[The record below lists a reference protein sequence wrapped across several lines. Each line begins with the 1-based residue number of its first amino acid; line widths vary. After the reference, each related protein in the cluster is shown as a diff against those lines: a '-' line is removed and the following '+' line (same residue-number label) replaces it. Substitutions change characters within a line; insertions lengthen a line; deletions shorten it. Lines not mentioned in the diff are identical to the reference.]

1 MLKEKSHNRVFPS
14 NIATSSSSLDIESV
28 DSFDVES
35 DSGFKFSKRIL
46 KETKEFR
53 PCEPDE
59 IFDSMKFYF
68 FILKAA
74 GVYFE
79 NPKEM
84 EEIKKKQRER
94 IRLTVKKSFQ
104 QRRGKHRVEEK
115 REDKHKPREVADAIL
130 SAGLTIQDPKEA
142 KLKQILSKAHR
153 IYCTGLLI
161 FHWSN
166 VLRAGAMFTPEDTF
180 GPDLFFK
187 MVVLVHLTMSAGMVT
202 SFYWACASGR
212 FATVMIGL
220 SGLKG
225 VDPHYLRSLGR
236 TTSWICGGMVGVNLA
251 LMLFG
256 YFKLEWMYRPLGA
269 PINTWIITDDKVAI
283 H

>member
-1 MLKEKSHNRVFPS
+1 MVKEKLHNRVFPS
-14 NIATSSSSLDIESV
+14 NIATSSSSLDVESIN
-28 DSFDVES
+28 SFDDDN
-35 DSGFKFSKRIL
+35 DSGFKFSNRIL
-46 KETKEFR
+46 KETKEIR

-59 IFDSMKFYF
+59 IFDCLKFYF

-84 EEIKKKQRER
+84 EEIKRKQKER
-94 IRLTVKKSFQ
+94 IRLTMKKSFQ
-104 QRRGKHRVEEK
+104 QHSRVKHRVEEK
-115 REDKHKPREVADAIL
+115 RDDKHELTEVASAIFT
-130 SAGLTIQDPKEA
+130 AGLNIQDSKES

-153 IYCTGLLI
+153 IYCTVLLI
-161 FHWSN
+161 FHWTN
-166 VLRAGAMFTPEDTF
+166 VVRACTMFTPDDTF

-187 MVVLVHLTMSAGMVT
+187 MVVIVHLTMSAGMVT

-225 VDPHYLRSLGR
+225 IDPYYLRRLGR
-236 TTSWICGGMVGVNLA
+236 TGSWICGGMVCVNLS

-256 YFKLEWMYRPLGA
+256 YFKMEWMYRPLGA
-269 PINTWIITDDKVAI
+269 PINTWIITNDKVA
-283 H
+283 